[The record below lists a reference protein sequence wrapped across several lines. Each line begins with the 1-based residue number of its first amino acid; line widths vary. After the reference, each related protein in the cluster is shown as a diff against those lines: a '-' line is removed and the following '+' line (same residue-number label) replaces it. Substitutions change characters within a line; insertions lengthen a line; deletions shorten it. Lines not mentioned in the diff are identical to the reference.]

1 MVRMSVDKTQIKV
14 VSFDCAQTL
23 LDVHWVPAE
32 FAVECAKQIGLNLD
46 EQVAGE
52 TYNRMLQT
60 QYQGYILLNQERN
73 AAAAD
78 QFWRELGRD
87 WLCRMGHE
95 DRLEELLIKADE
107 LMFGPNSI
115 VFKLYP
121 DTIPC
126 LDEVKRRGYRMIVLS
141 NWDISLH
148 KVLRSFGLSDYFEA
162 VFASMEH
169 GCEKPD
175 PRFFQ
180 VAIDHCQVSPGEFLH
195 IGDNPLDDLM
205 GAKKAGMNA
214 LVIDRSLDESMNWN
228 LARLTDLPAWLDQ
241 K

>member
-1 MVRMSVDKTQIKV
+1 MGVDKSQIKV

-32 FAVECAKQIGLNLD
+32 FAIECARHIGLDLD

-73 AAAAD
+73 AEAAD
-78 QFWRELGRD
+78 QFWKELGRD
-87 WLCRMGHE
+87 WLCRFGHE
-95 DRLEELLIKADE
+95 HRLDELLNAADE
-107 LMFGPNSI
+107 LMFGQKSI
-115 VFKLYP
+115 VFKLFP

-126 LDEVKRRGYRMIVLS
+126 LEEVKRRGYRMIVLS

-180 VAIDHCQVSPGEFLH
+180 AAIDYCGVKPEEFLH

-205 GAKKAGMNA
+205 GAKKVGMNA
-214 LVIDRSLDESMNWN
+214 LVIDRSLEQSMNWN
-228 LARLTDLPAWLDQ
+228 LARLTDLSQWLDLE
-241 K
+241 